1 MIIKATTLYDGYT
14 KKENQYIHINN
25 NIIEKITPE
34 SSSFDFEGIVTPAFV
49 DPHSHIGM
57 FREGEPAEQAEGND
71 ISEQIQPLN
80 EPIQSIYMDDLAFTH
95 AVDFGVLYSCIVP
108 GSGNL
113 IGGKTTIIRHAAN
126 DVEAAFVR
134 SLGYKMAIGY
144 NPTSTKSWK
153 GVRPNTRMGVNA
165 LLESCFDTLLLKYD
179 EAISKKELAHAELN
193 HVEDETIVA
202 LKTKQINATY
212 NATFS
217 AKEHALLDLLH
228 ANKLIKVHVHKEDD
242 IIYLL
247 HLQKKYNL
255 RVSAEHCLDVHSI
268 ESFERLKDAGIT
280 AIFGPLGS
288 VGYKVELKN
297 YSYKNVKPLVKSGV
311 TSAVMTD
318 HPVVHAHTLKD
329 ASQYFMIAGL
339 NALEA
344 INLLTLDNAKSIELD
359 DVLGS
364 IEAGK
369 WASLLIWDKEPM
381 QLGALP
387 NVVIAEGKVVRQI

>member
-1 MIIKATTLYDGYT
+1 MIIKATTLYNGYT
-14 KKENQYIHINN
+14 KTHDQYIHINGN
-25 NIIEKITPE
+25 TIEKITSE
-34 SSSFDFEGIVTPAFV
+34 SSSFDFEGIVTPAFI

-80 EPIQSIYMDDLAFTH
+80 EPIQSIYMDDMAFAH

-108 GSGNL
+108 GSGNV
-113 IGGKTTIIRHAAN
+113 IGGKTTIIRHAAH
-126 DVEAAFVR
+126 DVNAAFVR

-144 NPTSTKSWK
+144 NPTSTKHWK

-165 LLESCFDTLLLKYD
+165 MLESCFDTLLLKYE
-179 EAISKKELAHAELN
+179 EAKSKKTVAQAELEQ
-193 HVEDETIVA
+193 VEDETLRQ
-202 LKTKQINATY
+202 LKSRQIEHTFNA
-212 NATFS
+212 AFS

-228 ANKLIKVHVHKEDD
+228 GDKLIKVHVHKEDD

-247 HLQKKYNL
+247 HLVKKYNL
-255 RVSAEHCLDVHSI
+255 RVSAEHCLDVHTTS
-268 ESFERLKDAGIT
+268 SFKLLKEHNIT

-297 YSYKNVKPLVKSGV
+297 YSYKNVTPLVESGV
-311 TSAVMTD
+311 QCAVMSD

-329 ASQYFMIAGL
+329 ASQYFMIAGMSE
-339 NALEA
+339 LEA
-344 INLLTLDNAKSIELD
+344 INLLTLANAKSIELD

-364 IEAGK
+364 IEENK
-369 WASLLIWDKEPM
+369 WASLLIWEKEPM
-381 QLGALP
+381 RVGSIP
-387 NVVIAEGKVVRQI
+387 NIIIAEGEVIRS